1 MVRPALKAMP
11 GQANPFRRDELRGLG
26 TLGLMPGGI
35 PLILCRRE
43 NPRCKLFQRPY
54 RKPTQVCRGK
64 CPQVNER
71 TFVKEFDNLTP

>member
-1 MVRPALKAMP
+1 MVRPALKAKL
-11 GQANPFRRDELRGLG
+11 GQANPFQRDELRGLE

-43 NPRCKLFQRPY
+43 NPRCKFCQRPY

-64 CPQVNER
+64 YPKVNER
-71 TFVKEFDNLTP
+71 TLVKEFDKLTP